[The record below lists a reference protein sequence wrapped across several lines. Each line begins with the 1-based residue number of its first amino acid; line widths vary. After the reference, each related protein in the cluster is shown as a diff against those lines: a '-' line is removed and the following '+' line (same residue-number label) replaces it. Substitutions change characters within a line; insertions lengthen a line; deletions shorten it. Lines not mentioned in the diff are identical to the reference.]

1 MLWLFQVDSSIKFSK
16 NLKTIGEDAF
26 NCCEKLESIEIPQTF
41 EYIGYRAFPE
51 KWVKTLQP
59 ESGVY
64 YIGNVAYAFA
74 ESAKSMPNIKFKEG
88 TRALSSN
95 LYASQDY
102 IQSTVTTV
110 EVPSSVKQ
118 IGDAYGSISSAYGIF
133 ANCTSLQTVLLPKGL
148 ESIADRTFSDCTSLK
163 NITIPNSLQYVGN
176 RAFDNVFRDS

>member
-1 MLWLFQVDSSIKFSK
+1 
-16 NLKTIGEDAF
+16 
-26 NCCEKLESIEIPQTF
+26 
-41 EYIGYRAFPE
+41 
-51 KWVKTLQP
+51 
-59 ESGVY
+59 
-64 YIGNVAYAFA
+64 
-74 ESAKSMPNIKFKEG
+74 MPNIKFKEG

-176 RAFDNVFRDS
+176 RAFGIVCNHTKTTDNNWYQEIIKHWNTALSKF